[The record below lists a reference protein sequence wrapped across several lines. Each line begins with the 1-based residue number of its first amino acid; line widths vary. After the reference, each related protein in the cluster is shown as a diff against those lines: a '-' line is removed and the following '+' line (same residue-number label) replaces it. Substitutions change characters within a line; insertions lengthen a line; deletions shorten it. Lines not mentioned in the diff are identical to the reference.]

1 MALRGELGD
10 DGSVGENEGKR
21 PAGPAREGEFQHS
34 IRNNLQIVS
43 SLLQLRA
50 ARADAGT
57 RQAIGDLQLRVRA
70 LAIVY
75 GHFVQAAR
83 AVNAGPCI
91 AQVVSETFQAHGR
104 HGGRIFSA
112 VSVGDRMVALEQALP
127 SSLIVV
133 ELVSNCLRHAFPNDQ
148 RGRIEVTLS
157 FAGERAL
164 LVVADDG
171 VSLPA
176 GFDISDANS
185 FGFTVVKG
193 LVQQLQGRLQI
204 QTGRGTQLRIDFP
217 CPPPT
222 PSDPDDAS

>member
-1 MALRGELGD
+1 MAPCGTLGD
-10 DGSVGENEGKR
+10 DGSVREKDGKR
-21 PAGPAREGEFQHS
+21 PAGPAREAEFQHS
-34 IRNNLQIVS
+34 IRNNLQIVG

-57 RQAIGDLQLRVRA
+57 RRAISDLQLRVRA

-75 GHFVQAAR
+75 GHFVQAVGG
-83 AVNAGPCI
+83 VNAAPCI
-91 AQVVSETFQAHGR
+91 AELVSETFRAHGR
-104 HGGRIFSA
+104 HGGRIVSA

-127 SSLIVV
+127 SGLIVV

-157 FAGERAL
+157 FPDERAV
-164 LVVADDG
+164 LVVTDDG

-176 GFDISDANS
+176 GFDISAADG

-193 LVQQLQGRLQI
+193 LVQQLRGRLQI
-204 QTGRGTQLRIDFP
+204 QTGRGTELRIEYP

-222 PSDPDDAS
+222 PTDPDDAS